1 MNYSTYHEQSK
12 NDMAFEMY
20 DTWYD
25 RLTSVQNFS
34 VNDAISSDY
43 LAWQAC
49 IPSYHHA
56 HVEVVAADHYEQFKV
71 INPKFYK

>member
-12 NDMAFEMY
+12 NDMAFDMY
-20 DTWYD
+20 DTWYH
-25 RLTSVQNFS
+25 RLTAVQNFS

-43 LAWQAC
+43 LNWQASLDRS
-49 IPSYHHA
+49 IH
-56 HVEVVAADHYEQFKV
+56 VVAADHYEQFKV

>member
-12 NDMAFEMY
+12 NDMAFDMY
-20 DTWYD
+20 DTWYH
-25 RLTSVQNFS
+25 RLTAVQNFS

-43 LAWQAC
+43 LNWQANLDRTL
-49 IPSYHHA
+49 H
-56 HVEVVAADHYEQFKV
+56 VVAADHYEQFKV